1 MRAMPC
7 VGILDSGI
15 GGLGVLF
22 ECLSRADGV
31 RFYYFGDTAH
41 APYGS
46 RTEGE
51 IASFV
56 EAGLCCFGRLGAD
69 AAVLAC
75 NTATAVC
82 AEAMRKKFPFPV
94 VGTEPAVRTAAAA
107 GCRRVLVLATPRTAQ
122 STRLS
127 ALIARERD
135 CVFSVFAPPD
145 LASAIERAARGKG
158 SLDLSSHLPQ
168 GRFDGVVLGCT
179 HYTLVGEEIAGFYG
193 APVFDGNAGT
203 ARRLLSVLGR
213 DARPPIGISDH
224 RQGGLTTNKRFQSLC
239 EQQTK
244 NEVIFLNS
252 TQNCI
257 KMYFEQ
263 MFSPRLK
270 PKKVQISQKWGN
282 FF

>member
-22 ECLSRADGV
+22 ECLSRTDGV

-51 IASFV
+51 IAS
-56 EAGLCCFGRLGAD
+56 
-69 AAVLAC
+69 
-75 NTATAVC
+75 
-82 AEAMRKKFPFPV
+82 MRKKFPFPV
-94 VGTEPAVRTAAAA
+94 VGTEPAVRMAAAA
-107 GCRRVLVLATPRTAQ
+107 GCRNVLVLATPRTAQ
-122 STRLS
+122 SARLS
-127 ALIARERD
+127 ALIARERG
-135 CVFSVFAPPD
+135 CAFSVFAPPD
-145 LASAIERAARGKG
+145 LASAIERAACGKG

-224 RQGGLTTNKRFQSLC
+224 RQGGLTTNKRFQPLC

-257 KMYFEQ
+257 KTYFEQ
-263 MFSPRLK
+263 MFSLRLE